1 MFSYSLGSSEAIN
14 LIYDNVFLSLI
25 FINTKD
31 YWTESQIKLLILSFQ
46 ISFKWVVYVIFI

>member
-31 YWTESQIKLLILSFQ
+31 YWTKSQIKLLFYYFRLVF
-46 ISFKWVVYVIFI
+46 VYVIFI